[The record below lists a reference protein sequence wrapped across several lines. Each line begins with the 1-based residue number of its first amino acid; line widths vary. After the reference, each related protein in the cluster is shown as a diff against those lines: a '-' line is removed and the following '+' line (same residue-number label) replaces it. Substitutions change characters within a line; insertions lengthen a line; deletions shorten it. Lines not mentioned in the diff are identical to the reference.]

1 VCRETHEKDFK
12 TKLKDLER
20 RTNEKGKEFIKG
32 LTDEKE
38 KWALAYDKESYL
50 VFMPKPSTH
59 RMPDPGSIVPH
70 IRPKVSTDN
79 QMS

>member
-59 RMPDPGSIVPH
+59 RMPDPRSIVPH
-70 IRPKVSTDN
+70 I
-79 QMS
+79 